1 MYSGRVT
8 SLTLRWG
15 RELYHTEYNYNH
27 HPKNV
32 TFRTWRIVRKL
43 KHSNKEVDRTNSP
56 KRRPRGNHSPRRSMW
71 STLRL
76 FKGKNKKNET
86 KSSENDVTMMI
97 GNDGKDVSSNTLLQ
111 HRRHKSVKLPMIRSQ
126 LNMLSE
132 ASKVD
137 RDDVAV
143 EMETKDPDDLTL
155 EDVENVVQLST
166 FDSTASMSSMSSP
179 VSSQQAPS
187 GDIIAPD

>member
-1 MYSGRVT
+1 MEIILRDVRCGQRYDVFTKGR
-8 SLTLRWG
+8 L
-15 RELYHTEYNYNH
+15 
-27 HPKNV
+27 
-32 TFRTWRIVRKL
+32 
-43 KHSNKEVDRTNSP
+43 D
-56 KRRPRGNHSPRRSMW
+56 
-71 STLRL
+71 
-76 FKGKNKKNET
+76 KKNET

-155 EDVENVVQLST
+155 EDVEHVVQLST

-179 VSSQQAPS
+179 VSSQQAPQRHHCTTWIEPKKS
-187 GDIIAPD
+187 